1 MNIAYLLI
9 GGNQGDRSAY
19 LRETT
24 RQIGTLDARI
34 VRQSS
39 IYETAAWGKTD
50 QPAFLNQALILETS
64 RDAPTLLRQLLA
76 IEAQMG
82 RVRIERYGART
93 IDIDM
98 LFFNEDI
105 IQLPELTIPHPEV
118 ARRRFALTPMDEIAP
133 GYVHPV
139 LRKTIHEL
147 LDQCPDKLE
156 VKKLT
161 ING

>member
-19 LRETT
+19 LRKTI
-24 RQIGTLDARI
+24 RQIGSLDVRI

-39 IYETAAWGKTD
+39 VYETAAWGKTD

-64 RDAPTLLRQLLA
+64 LDAPALLRQLLA
-76 IEAQMG
+76 IEEQMG
-82 RVRIERYGART
+82 RVRTERYGART

-98 LFFNEDI
+98 LFFNSAVI
-105 IQLPELTIPHPEV
+105 RLPELTIPHPEV
-118 ARRRFALTPMDEIAP
+118 ARRRFALAPMDEIAP
-133 GYVHPV
+133 DYVHPV

>member
-19 LRETT
+19 LQETI
-24 RQIGTLDARI
+24 RRIGTGDARI
-34 VRQSS
+34 IRQSS
-39 IYETAAWGKTD
+39 VYETAAWGKTD
-50 QPAFLNQALILETS
+50 QAAFLNQALILETLL
-64 RDAPTLLRQLLA
+64 DAPTLMKRLLVT
-76 IEAQMG
+76 EEQMG
-82 RVRIERYGART
+82 RIRTERYGART

-98 LFFNEDI
+98 LFFNEEI
-105 IQLPELTIPHPEV
+105 IRLPELTIPHPEV
-118 ARRRFALTPMDEIAP
+118 ANRRFALVPMDEIAP

-161 ING
+161 NQ